1 MRPGNKEKMMSTINS
16 RNPFQKSDDLIKA
29 VEEFDFEKR
38 INKKDLSSDQD
49 LSIAI
54 MNLIS
59 IEEHLVFSGAK
70 TKKTKYYDL
79 INDVREMRKELLQKI
94 IKQYEGEEWCICK
107 HLLAASMRLIEVGT
121 KQLNMGRKQ
130 DAYDLFEKAFELYSL
145 FWGINMNL
153 IDTSHLKKIPDDAL
167 MKDDISVSNPS
178 DTISAKPESSPSKNG
193 IMGALGS
200 LVQKIIDCC
209 IE

>member
-1 MRPGNKEKMMSTINS
+1 MSKKS
-16 RNPFQKSDDLIKA
+16 KNPFHKRDDLIKA
-29 VEEFDFEKR
+29 VEEFDFAKR
-38 INKKDLSSDQD
+38 VNKKDLSSDQD

-70 TKKTKYYDL
+70 TGKNSYYDL
-79 INDVREMRKELLQKI
+79 IVDVREMRKELLQKI
-94 IKQYEGEEWCICK
+94 IKQYAGEEWCICK

-121 KQLNMGRKQ
+121 KQLGMGHTQ
-130 DAYDLFEKAFELYSL
+130 EAYEMFDKAFQLYSL

-153 IDTSHLKKIPDDAL
+153 IDTTHLKKIPEESL
-167 MKDDISVSNPS
+167 QKDD
-178 DTISAKPESSPSKNG
+178 DTDSPVAPEVEITDEIDLPKTNG
-193 IMGALGS
+193 KKTVMSALGS
-200 LVQKIIDCC
+200 LVQKVIDCC

>member
-1 MRPGNKEKMMSTINS
+1 MTKQKS
-16 RNPFQKSDDLIKA
+16 RNPFKKSDDLIKA

-38 INKKDLSSDQD
+38 VNKKDLSSDQD

-79 INDVREMRKELLQKI
+79 IVDVREMRKQLLQKI

-121 KQLNMGRKQ
+121 KQLGMGRKQ
-130 DAYDLFEKAFELYSL
+130 DAYDLFEKSFDLYSL

-153 IDTSHLKKIPDDAL
+153 IDTSHLKKIPEDAL
-167 MKDDISVSNPS
+167 MKEDIDAAEQT
-178 DTISAKPESSPSKNG
+178 DTISTEEGTTPPNTKSKGG

-200 LVQKIIDCC
+200 IVQKVIDCC

>member
-1 MRPGNKEKMMSTINS
+1 MNKT
-16 RNPFQKSDDLIKA
+16 PFNHRDDLVKA
-29 VEEFDFEKR
+29 VQEFDFEKR
-38 INKKDLSSDQD
+38 VNKKDLSSDQD

-70 TKKTKYYDL
+70 TGKTGYYDL

-121 KQLNMGRKQ
+121 KQLNDGKQ
-130 DAYDLFEKAFELYSL
+130 QEAYGFFDKAFQLYSL
-145 FWGINMNL
+145 FWGINMK
-153 IDTSHLKKIPDDAL
+153 IVDTSHLKKIPDEAL
-167 MKDDISVSNPS
+167 MKDESTDTKVMTDEVGENPKKKGK
-178 DTISAKPESSPSKNG
+178 TTV
-193 IMGALGS
+193 MGALGS

>member
-1 MRPGNKEKMMSTINS
+1 MSK
-16 RNPFQKSDDLIKA
+16 NPFKKQDELIKA
-29 VEEFDFEKR
+29 VEEFDFQKR
-38 INKKDLSSDQD
+38 VNKKDLSSDQD

-70 TKKTKYYDL
+70 TGKKHYYNL

-94 IKQYEGEEWCICK
+94 IKEYAGEEWCICK

-121 KQLNMGRKQ
+121 KQLHLGREKE
-130 DAYDLFEKAFELYSL
+130 AYDLFGKAFELYSL
-145 FWGINMNL
+145 FWGINMK
-153 IDTSHLKKIPDDAL
+153 IVDTSHLKMRPDDGEL
-167 MKDDISVSNPS
+167 FHLDPEEG
-178 DTISAKPESSPSKNG
+178 DTILPDEVEESSSPKKDKKIG
-193 IMGALGS
+193 KKKKTVMGALGS
-200 LVQKIIDCC
+200 LVQKVIDCC

>member
-1 MRPGNKEKMMSTINS
+1 MSKDNS
-16 RNPFQKSDDLIKA
+16 RNPFKKSDDFIKA

-38 INKKDLSSDQD
+38 VNKKDLSSDQD

-59 IEEHLVFSGAK
+59 IEEHFAFSGGK

-79 INDVREMRKELLQKI
+79 ILDVREMRKELMQKI

-107 HLLAASMRLIEVGT
+107 HLLAASMRLIEVGA
-121 KQLNMGRKQ
+121 KQLSMGRNQ
-130 DAYDLFEKAFELYSL
+130 DAYDLFDKAYQLYSL
-145 FWGINMNL
+145 FWGINMNI
-153 IDTSHLKKIPDDAL
+153 IDTSHFKKIPEEEL
-167 MKDDISVSNPS
+167 MKGGFDAEKSPDDSVVLN
-178 DTISAKPESSPSKNG
+178 ESTKETAPTKRKG
-193 IMGALGS
+193 TVMGALGS
-200 LVQKIIDCC
+200 LVQKVIDCC

>member
-1 MRPGNKEKMMSTINS
+1 MFNNR
-16 RNPFQKSDDLIKA
+16 DDLVKA
-29 VEEFDFEKR
+29 VQEFDFEKR
-38 INKKDLSSDQD
+38 VNKKDLSSDQD

-54 MNLIS
+54 MNLVS

-70 TKKTKYYDL
+70 TGKTSYYDL

-121 KQLNMGRKQ
+121 KQLNAGKKEET
-130 DAYDLFEKAFELYSL
+130 YNLFDKAFQLYSL
-145 FWGINMNL
+145 FWGINMK
-153 IDTSHLKKIPDDAL
+153 IVDISHLKKIPDEAL
-167 MKDDISVSNPS
+167 MKNEPVSENIVEP
-178 DTISAKPESSPSKNG
+178 KESPKKKG
-193 IMGALGS
+193 KTTVMGALGS